1 MAILKIRLLRVARN
15 DTYISDIILDMQQ
28 VVQVV
33 QSISALLLIVF
44 VLLQVRGTGFSR
56 SSNSSSFTRRG
67 VEKLVF
73 KLTFVVTALFLLM
86 SAISLFL

>member
-1 MAILKIRLLRVARN
+1 
-15 DTYISDIILDMQQ
+15 MQQ
-28 VVQVV
+28 ITQII
-33 QSISALLLIVF
+33 QSISALLLIIF

-73 KLTFVVTALFLLM
+73 KLTFVVAALFLIS
-86 SAISLFL
+86 SAISLFV

>member
-1 MAILKIRLLRVARN
+1 MKEIVQ
-15 DTYISDIILDMQQ
+15 II
-28 VVQVV
+28 

-67 VEKLVF
+67 VEKMVF
-73 KLTFVVTALFLLM
+73 KLTFIVAFLFLIM

>member
-1 MAILKIRLLRVARN
+1 
-15 DTYISDIILDMQQ
+15 MQQ
-28 VVQVV
+28 VVQTV
-33 QSISALLLIVF
+33 QSISAILLIIF

-73 KLTFVVTALFLLM
+73 KLTFVVAGLFLLM

>member
-1 MAILKIRLLRVARN
+1 MKE
-15 DTYISDIILDMQQ
+15 
-28 VVQVV
+28 VVQII

-56 SSNSSSFTRRG
+56 STNSSSFTRRG

-73 KLTFVVTALFLLM
+73 KLTFVVTALFLIM
-86 SAISLFL
+86 SAFSLFL

>member
-1 MAILKIRLLRVARN
+1 MKEI
-15 DTYISDIILDMQQ
+15 
-28 VVQVV
+28 VQVI
-33 QSISALLLIVF
+33 QSISALLLIIF

-73 KLTFVVTALFLLM
+73 KLTFVVTALFLIM
-86 SAISLFL
+86 SALSLFL

>member
-1 MAILKIRLLRVARN
+1 MKEVIQVIQSLSAFIL
-15 DTYISDIILDMQQ
+15 II
-28 VVQVV
+28 
-33 QSISALLLIVF
+33 F

-73 KLTFVVTALFLLM
+73 KGTFLVAAIFLLM
-86 SAISLFL
+86 SVILLFI

>member
-1 MAILKIRLLRVARN
+1 MKEFVQ
-15 DTYISDIILDMQQ
+15 IIQA
-28 VVQVV
+28 
-33 QSISALLLIVF
+33 ISAVLLIIF
-44 VLLQVRGTGFSR
+44 VLLQVRGTGFGR

-73 KLTFVVTALFLLM
+73 KLTFVVTAIFLVF

>member
-1 MAILKIRLLRVARN
+1 
-15 DTYISDIILDMQQ
+15 MQQ

-33 QSISALLLIVF
+33 QSVSAILLIIF

-73 KLTFVVTALFLLM
+73 RMTFVVAALFLAM
-86 SAISLFL
+86 SAISLFLN

>member
-1 MAILKIRLLRVARN
+1 MKEIVQ
-15 DTYISDIILDMQQ
+15 II
-28 VVQVV
+28 
-33 QSISALLLIVF
+33 QSISAILLIIF

-73 KLTFVVTALFLLM
+73 RLTFVVAALFLTM
-86 SAISLFL
+86 SAISLFLN

>member
-1 MAILKIRLLRVARN
+1 MKETIQIIQSVSAILL
-15 DTYISDIILDMQQ
+15 II
-28 VVQVV
+28 
-33 QSISALLLIVF
+33 F

-73 KLTFVVTALFLLM
+73 KLTFVVAGLFLLM

>member
-1 MAILKIRLLRVARN
+1 MKELVQIIQSLTAILL
-15 DTYISDIILDMQQ
+15 II
-28 VVQVV
+28 
-33 QSISALLLIVF
+33 F

-73 KLTFVVTALFLLM
+73 RLTFIVAALFLIM
-86 SAISLFL
+86 SAISLFI

>member
-1 MAILKIRLLRVARN
+1 MKEI
-15 DTYISDIILDMQQ
+15 
-28 VVQVV
+28 VQVI
-33 QSISALLLIVF
+33 QSISALLLIIF

-73 KLTFVVTALFLLM
+73 KLTFVVTALFLIM

>member
-1 MAILKIRLLRVARN
+1 MKDFIQI
-15 DTYISDIILDMQQ
+15 
-28 VVQVV
+28 V
-33 QSISALLLIVF
+33 QSISAVLLIIF

-73 KLTFVVTALFLLM
+73 RLTFVVTALFLLM
-86 SAISLFL
+86 SALSLFV